1 MKILEKGEKAIED
14 LQFKAEAYFIPGKI
28 LHYPFYF
35 YIFEFYFTYVSIA
48 FVQYSFSGTKYKFV
62 RVIYHEIRIKN
73 LYKWSFAK
81 IFKFRKEK
89 IERLYIFSFNF
100 FYPIVK

>member
-35 YIFEFYFTYVSIA
+35 YIFEFYFTY
-48 FVQYSFSGTKYKFV
+48 KYLLRPIFFF
-62 RVIYHEIRIKN
+62 RDEI
-73 LYKWSFAK
+73 
-81 IFKFRKEK
+81 
-89 IERLYIFSFNF
+89 
-100 FYPIVK
+100 

>member
-35 YIFEFYFTYVSIA
+35 YIFEFYFTTSIL
-48 FVQYSFSGTKYKFV
+48 FVQYSFSETKYK
-62 RVIYHEIRIKN
+62 
-73 LYKWSFAK
+73 LYKFALKIYTNDHLQK

-89 IERLYIFSFNF
+89 IEFEYVI
-100 FYPIVK
+100 

>member
-35 YIFEFYFTYVSIA
+35 YIFEFYFTY
-48 FVQYSFSGTKYKFV
+48 KYPLRPIFFF
-62 RVIYHEIRIKN
+62 RDEI
-73 LYKWSFAK
+73 
-81 IFKFRKEK
+81 
-89 IERLYIFSFNF
+89 
-100 FYPIVK
+100 